1 MLFCLSSQMNIP
13 AALSGIAHS
22 DDAVGYC
29 ATNVGAAVA
38 GDSGVASA
46 CERSTC
52 FSSEIKKFPF
62 PSFSSQSSSLRSCQI
77 GSFLSPSPGLPERNG
92 CDRENFI
99 SRIIITVERFSQPQ
113 SQSLS
118 QGSVG
123 RTY

>member
-1 MLFCLSSQMNIP
+1 MNIP

-38 GDSGVASA
+38 GSRAWLQLVSDRLA
-46 CERSTC
+46 
-52 FSSEIKKFPF
+52 FSEIKKFPF
-62 PSFSSQSSSLRSCQI
+62 PSFSPQSSSLRGCQI

-92 CDRENFI
+92 CGRENLI
-99 SRIIITVERFSQPQ
+99 SRVIITMGPSSQPQ
-113 SQSLS
+113 SQSTS

-123 RTY
+123 LIYCDYKQR

>member
-1 MLFCLSSQMNIP
+1 MNIP

-38 GDSGVASA
+38 GSRAWLQLVSDRLA
-46 CERSTC
+46 
-52 FSSEIKKFPF
+52 FSEIKKFPF
-62 PSFSSQSSSLRSCQI
+62 PSFSPQSSSLRGCQI

-99 SRIIITVERFSQPQ
+99 SRIIITMERFSQPQ
-113 SQSLS
+113 SQSLG

-123 RTY
+123 RTYRDCK